1 MRSWTAESRRIFRG
15 INAGR
20 RWSKLTIAGPPA
32 EGTSPKVDVDQELVA
47 EAARGSREAFDDLI
61 RRHQVSIVS
70 LARALTGGSA
80 DAEDIAQE
88 VFLRA
93 WRSLGGFRGDS
104 TFRTWLHRVAINVIH
119 SHHGRVSRWQRLL
132 RVSPPATPDA
142 PDDPI
147 ERAPD
152 SIDVE
157 ADVVLRDAIDKALSS
172 LPEELRVAVT
182 LRDVQGLDYREI
194 ARVLDVPIG
203 TVESRIFRGRQRLK
217 PLLEPLRSRAGGSL
231 F

>member
-1 MRSWTAESRRIFRG
+1 
-15 INAGR
+15 
-20 RWSKLTIAGPPA
+20 
-32 EGTSPKVDVDQELVA
+32 VDVDQELVA

-119 SHHGRVSRWQRLL
+119 SHHGRVSRIRRLF
-132 RVSPPATPDA
+132 PAA
-142 PDDPI
+142 PADPSGTASDPI
-147 ERAPD
+147 EQAPD
-152 SIDVE
+152 AVDVE
-157 ADVVLRDAIDKALSS
+157 TDVVMRDAIDKALAS

-194 ARVLDVPIG
+194 ASALAVPIG

-217 PLLEPLRSRAGGSL
+217 PLLEPLRGRVRSSS
-231 F
+231 